1 MYRTNGGRGVAMA
14 LALTVVLPLAA
25 LAQTGGPYDL
35 TWSTVDGGGAT
46 FSTGG
51 TYSLGATAGQPDAGS
66 AAGGSYS
73 LTGGFWYA
81 GGTVTGIGDDP
92 VAAPVPTALRIHPSS
107 PNPFSTSTTLAV
119 DLPAGLPVE
128 VRVYNLA
135 GQLVRTL
142 TDGFRAAGSHQITW
156 NGADEG
162 GRRLARGVYMLRTR
176 VGVSSR
182 TQKLVLVN

>member
-1 MYRTNGGRGVAMA
+1 MNRTNGGRGAAMA
-14 LALTVVLPLAA
+14 LALTAVLPLAVP
-25 LAQTGGPYDL
+25 AQTGGPYDL
-35 TWSTVDGGGAT
+35 TWSTVDAGGGT

-66 AAGGSYS
+66 SAGGSYN
-73 LTGGFWYA
+73 LTGGFWHA
-81 GGTVTGIGDDP
+81 GGTVVGIGDDP
-92 VAAPVPTALRIHPSS
+92 EATPAPTVLRIHPSA

-142 TDGFRAAGSHQITW
+142 TEGFRPAGSHQITW
-156 NGADEG
+156 DGADAG
-162 GRRLARGVYMLRTR
+162 GRRLARGVYLLRTK